1 MGDRCYL
8 EITLRREDLP
18 RFAPCVNARPEETW
32 WDSEDEP
39 GNKDLISV
47 RVYEANYA
55 WLDEREAAAE
65 AGIAFFGNHG
75 EGCQYAGC
83 AFASLDGEQIE
94 VYTDRDGLICVQID
108 GRTQL
113 LTDLGYIQDYLEKL
127 RAVKELFGM
136 PAAEAEGSPVDVNV
150 ERIERIGEHYLLHI
164 VGDTEP
170 DLHGPYPTKAVRD
183 DAARRIR
190 LSRGDEDGLYR
201 LDMSAE
207 GHPMVAPYGASE
219 LEVAHA
225 TDCV

>member
-8 EITLRREDLP
+8 QMTLRRADLP
-18 RFAPCVNARPEETW
+18 RFAHCVHARPDETW
-32 WDSEDEP
+32 WDDEDELD
-39 GNKDLISV
+39 NKDLISV
-47 RVYEANYA
+47 RIYEANYA
-55 WLDEREAAAE
+55 WYDQREEAAA
-65 AGIAFFGNHG
+65 AGIPFFGAHG
-75 EGCQYAGC
+75 EGGEYAGC

-94 VYTDRDGLICVQID
+94 VYVDRDGMICVQID
-108 GRTQL
+108 ERTQL

-183 DAARRIR
+183 DAARRIK

-207 GHPMVAPYGASE
+207 GVPLVRPYGASE
-219 LEVAHA
+219 LEVSREVA
-225 TDCV
+225 